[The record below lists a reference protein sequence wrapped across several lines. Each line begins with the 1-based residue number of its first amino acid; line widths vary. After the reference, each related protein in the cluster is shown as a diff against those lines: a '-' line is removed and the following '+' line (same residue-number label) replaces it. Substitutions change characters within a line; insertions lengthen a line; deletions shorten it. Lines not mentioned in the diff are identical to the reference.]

1 MIRVLIKLI
10 NSDGFRMYLKYY
22 KLFSNKKGNRQSL
35 DFTFSNLASTDQFL
49 LNRLKEAFQC
59 YLKKEERESQLIIDE
74 LLKANTMNG
83 EKKLDFLCVEL
94 SEKLIDDMPAHDPR
108 WAELNNKKSMNT
120 NLIISNQLKG
130 KIRLHEY
137 YLTFLKKFGLWE
149 KLTLVSYNGRDIMSK
164 LVFQEHGE
172 KLQIA
177 LCIREQLYMKNAEFI
192 NSAIEYTTKNRE
204 DLNSKLI
211 YPHDVFYR
219 RVSKIE
225 DIFNALYLIEN
236 DIIKVNSNDQ
246 AINYLIDATNFF
258 IKLLKVS
265 QVYRQDKQRL
275 YETNSL
281 QNSSEQIEFIR
292 WTFLPLKEIT
302 NAMPSILN
310 ICIKQHKLCSD
321 YGLVNCDTLENKA
334 NILQALYELDSLIF
348 DEHELRLNSSMHHLD
363 NMEETNLKISYD
375 SLKTKLNEV
384 YIKYKQIENAMKLA
398 EKYVDFATLVTICEL
413 KSDTDLLETYLDK
426 FANSK
431 FSEYVVKHF
440 MDKRKL
446 NFLLKNQFL
455 KRDDVSKFLDKYQF
469 ISWIKDL
476 KNENY
481 VEAAKTLGNLGLNE
495 NDSFTKQRTLM
506 SLSKLSLIANVKTNG
521 KSFDQELIALN
532 RRLEYLSYIDHIS
545 EKISK
550 NCGYTIDQIS
560 CSKPEK
566 LISLYINDQEASEV
580 EFKKAFELIYFL
592 NDDKSTVTFIFQLK

>member
-1 MIRVLIKLI
+1 
-10 NSDGFRMYLKYY
+10 
-22 KLFSNKKGNRQSL
+22 
-35 DFTFSNLASTDQFL
+35 
-49 LNRLKEAFQC
+49 
-59 YLKKEERESQLIIDE
+59 
-74 LLKANTMNG
+74 MNV

-137 YLTFLKKFGLWE
+137 FLTFLKKFNLWE
-149 KLTLVSYNGRDIMSK
+149 KLTLVSYNGRDIMTK

-177 LCIREQLYMKNAEFI
+177 LCIREQLYTKNTEFI
-192 NSAIEYTTKNRE
+192 NSAIEFTTKNRE

-265 QVYRQDKQRL
+265 QTYRFEKQRL
-275 YETNSL
+275 YETNL
-281 QNSSEQIEFIR
+281 SEQIEYIR
-292 WTFLPLKEIT
+292 WTFLPIKEIS

-334 NILQALYELDSLIF
+334 NILQGLFELDSLIF
-348 DEHELRLNSSMHHLD
+348 DEHELRLSSSMFHL
-363 NMEETNLKISYD
+363 EEESNFKITYD

-398 EKYVDFATLVTICEL
+398 EKYVDFTTLVTICEQ

-426 FANSK
+426 FANTK

-476 KNENY
+476 KNEKY

-495 NDSFTKQRTLM
+495 NDSYTKQKTLM
-506 SLSKLSLIANVKTNG
+506 SLSKLSLIANAKENG
-521 KSFDQELIALN
+521 KSFDHELGALN
-532 RRLEYLSYIDHIS
+532 RRLEYLSYIDHIAS
-545 EKISK
+545 RISK
-550 NCGYTIDQIS
+550 SFGYTIDQIS
-560 CSKPEK
+560 ASKPEK
-566 LISLYINDQEASEV
+566 LISLYINDQEASEI

-592 NDDKSTVTFIFQLK
+592 NDDKSTVNF